1 MSVVLIVKCK
11 SKELSKMLEDIKN
24 ATAGTVTLNELEKSL

>member
-11 SKELSKMLEDIKN
+11 SSELSKMLKDIKN
-24 ATAGTVTLNELEKSL
+24 ATSGEVTLNELEKSL